1 MGTSQQQQATIKV
14 LDLKSKQQ
22 NNIHTLINNI
32 LDNNPIKGT
41 LRYVMSNI
49 KKIQRTKKN
58 KTSG

>member
-1 MGTSQQQQATIKV
+1 MGTSQQQQTTIKV